1 MDHEGT
7 AGMDSSAQSSE
18 SSLSIVVGVDSS
30 EPSELAVRWASRTA
44 SRRGGRLRIVH
55 GYNLAAARILT
66 GVYDQMERPVLEAAY
81 RRGNDCVERAR
92 SLALQIDPSLTVE
105 TALSD
110 AEPARLLVEESAS
123 AELTVI
129 GASGEGSTPAHL
141 GSTLLAVTSHGHGK
155 VVVVRGHGTESST
168 GRERPV
174 VVGLDGTAASNAAA
188 AAAFAEA
195 DLLRV
200 PVIALHTWHDLRFHW
215 FAGMPETVDDPDIA
229 AAAEAQLAE
238 WLAEWMAKYPG
249 VQVIRK
255 IYLAGPDL
263 HLIEWSKSAQLV
275 VVGSRGRGGF
285 HGLLMGSTSNII
297 VQRAHCPVLVA
308 HRT

>member
-1 MDHEGT
+1 
-7 AGMDSSAQSSE
+7 MDSSAQSPE
-18 SSLSIVVGVDSS
+18 SPPSIVVGVDSS
-30 EPSELAVRWASRTA
+30 EPSELAARWAGRTA
-44 SRRGGRLRIVH
+44 SQRGWRLRIVH
-55 GYNLAAARILT
+55 GYNLAAARTLT
-66 GVYDQMERPVLEAAY
+66 GVYYQMERPVLEAAY
-81 RRGNDCVERAR
+81 RRGNDCVEHAR
-92 SLALQIDPSLTVE
+92 SLALQIAPSLKVE
-105 TALSD
+105 TELSD

-129 GASGEGSTPAHL
+129 GASGEGSTLAHL

-155 VVVVRGHGTESST
+155 VVVVRGHGPESGM

-174 VVGLDGTAASNAAA
+174 VVGLDGTSASHAAA

-195 DLLRV
+195 DLMRAPLV
-200 PVIALHTWHDLRFHW
+200 ALHAWHDLRFHW
-215 FAGMPETVDDPDIA
+215 FAGMPEIVDDPDIA
-229 AAAEAQLAE
+229 AAAEAQLSE
-238 WLAEWMAKYPG
+238 WLAEWTEKYPD
-249 VQVIRK
+249 VEVINK

-263 HLIEWSKSAQLV
+263 HLIDWSKSAQLV

-308 HRT
+308 HQT